1 MKNSTSSSS
10 PTLLFHKTSDNEFL
24 QCSLLSQCCQGITF
38 QYSFIEQSADY
49 PCYPVL
55 LFNGKTIFGV
65 NNITRYF
72 ASEGFIS
79 SHFEDL
85 LDIEEFQI
93 RPHCNLLLNQK
104 ISWEGKLTFMF
115 PLIKMMI
122 ALFHDGLRNSF
133 ILQNVS

>member
-1 MKNSTSSSS
+1 MKTSAPAAAPAYS
-10 PTLLFHKTSDNEFL
+10 LLFHKNSDDEYL

-38 QYSFIEQSADY
+38 ESSFVEQSADY

-65 NNITRYF
+65 NNIARYF
-72 ASEGFIS
+72 ASEGIVS

-93 RPHCNLLLNQK
+93 RPNCNLLLSQK
-104 ISWEGKLTFMF
+104 ISWEGKKSPRT
-115 PLIKMMI
+115 PI
-122 ALFHDGLRNSF
+122 DP
-133 ILQNVS
+133 